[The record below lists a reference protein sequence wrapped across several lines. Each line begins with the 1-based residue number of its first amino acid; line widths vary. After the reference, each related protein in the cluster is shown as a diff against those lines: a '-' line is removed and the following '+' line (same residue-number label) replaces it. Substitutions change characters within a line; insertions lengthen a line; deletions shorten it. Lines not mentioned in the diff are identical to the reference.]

1 MKLKGDQSFSFFPFL
16 WTKEGKDIEYV
27 DKKIITIDE
36 NYWVTNAFYK
46 QLNQE
51 L

>member
-1 MKLKGDQSFSFFPFL
+1 MFFFFPFL
-16 WTKEGKDIEYV
+16 WTKEGKDIENV
-27 DKKIITIDE
+27 DRKIITIDE
-36 NYWVTNAFYK
+36 NYWVTISFYK